1 MFEKNKDDLL
11 KDELKEKDEAWMK
24 GFEVDVV
31 ETFFEEWPEN
41 DSDP

>member
-1 MFEKNKDDLL
+1 LL
-11 KDELKEKDEAWMK
+11 EDNKDELVKRDKEWME

-41 DSDP
+41 DSDS

>member
-1 MFEKNKDDLL
+1 V
-11 KDELKEKDEAWMK
+11 KDEAWMR

-41 DSDP
+41 DSNS